1 MGRPDR
7 LLTLFDG
14 EVADQRT
21 PNVAADIEESDIRL
35 KADVAEVGRL
45 ANGLG
50 LYRFRYRDD
59 ETVHVGVMAQEVE
72 RVVPEAVIR
81 GSDGYLRVDYPR
93 LGLRMMTWQE
103 WLEQDK
109 PDGPAQ

>member
-1 MGRPDR
+1 MVRPDR

-14 EVADQRT
+14 DVADQRA
-21 PNVAADIEESDIRL
+21 PNVAADLEPSDVRL
-35 KADVAEVGRL
+35 KADVTEVGRL

-50 LYRFRYRDD
+50 LYRFRYIDD

-103 WLEQDK
+103 WLEQNK